1 MPGGAIGQG
10 MMGKFKQMFGGG
22 AGGGF
27 GSIANMISG
36 GGGQGMIPGGPQGMF
51 PPGPGGAGGGGF
63 SQMFDQL
70 NIQNLL
76 PSRQGGPNDSVF
88 DMVDNETFVRKI
100 KKSNYAEIAKKL

>member
-22 AGGGF
+22 AGGGGF

-36 GGGQGMIPGGPQGMF
+36 GGGQGMMPGGPQGMF
-51 PPGPGGAGGGGF
+51 PPGPGGGGF

-100 KKSNYAEIAKKL
+100 KKSNYAEIVKRL